1 MRDKDNGA
9 HDNLGFVESD
19 AMDPIFAPDAAA
31 LPFRLKL
38 RHMVLLDALGDSL
51 SLRKAASVANLTQ
64 PAATRAIA
72 ELESAF
78 AVLLFERS
86 PRGMT
91 PTVFGDA
98 LIRHARQLLF
108 DVQRAHEEIQALR
121 SGSDGLVRVGV
132 LLSSAVK
139 LLPMAIGELKQQ
151 YPRLRISLEQ
161 LPQPPLITRLR
172 EGSLDV
178 ILCRL
183 VTDASAA
190 EHLSQTVL
198 FDDDFVLVAART
210 HRLAGAEAVS
220 IGDLIDEPWV
230 LPHASSALYDH
241 VRALLLTQAGR
252 LPSNVVE
259 STTSLVTNLML
270 IERYGYLNFMQRTV
284 AQTYVQ
290 RGALQILPLSLGSPL
305 GPHVAAV
312 RKDLSH
318 PPALAAFLDS
328 LKTMVSQQE
337 S

>member
-1 MRDKDNGA
+1 MQ
-9 HDNLGFVESD
+9 
-19 AMDPIFAPDAAA
+19 DPFTPDSAA

-51 SLRKAASVANLTQ
+51 SLRKAAGIANLTQ

-78 AVLLFERS
+78 GVLLFERS
-86 PRGMT
+86 PRGMM

-139 LLPMAIGELKQQ
+139 LLPMAIGEIKQR

-161 LPQPPLITRLR
+161 LPQPPLIARLR

-183 VTDASAA
+183 VTDASVA
-190 EHLSQTVL
+190 EHLAQTVL

-210 HRLAGAEAVS
+210 HRLARAKTLA
-220 IGDLIDEPWV
+220 IGDLIDSPWV
-230 LPHASSALYDH
+230 LPHTSSALYDH
-241 VRALLLTQAGR
+241 VRALFLTQAGR

-270 IERYGYLNFMQRTV
+270 IEHYGYLNFMQRTV

-290 RGALQILPLSLGSPL
+290 RGVLRVLPLSLGSPL

-318 PPALAAFLDS
+318 PPAMTAFLDA
-328 LKTMVSQQE
+328 LRKMVEQQVAL
-337 S
+337 